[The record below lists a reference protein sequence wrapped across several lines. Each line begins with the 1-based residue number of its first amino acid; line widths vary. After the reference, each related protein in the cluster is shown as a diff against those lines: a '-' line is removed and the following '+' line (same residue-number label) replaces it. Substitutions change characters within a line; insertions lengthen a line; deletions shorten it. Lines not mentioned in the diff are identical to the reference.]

1 MEEQKIDKRSKAY
14 KEEQKLKAGVLDAY
28 KVNTEHSAR
37 PDEVRFVETKD
48 CSPIEKLIATA
59 LPVSKAEFHAAVNN
73 VDNVPE
79 THFSEKSDNKGRRA
93 EMWLTAGG
101 NLLICKQEN
110 AKRETKYVGVP
121 AASVKFVHFK

>member
-1 MEEQKIDKRSKAY
+1 MEEQKIDKRSKEY
-14 KEEQKLKAGVLDAY
+14 KAQVAAQERMVTAAVTHMAHGIGAPVVYPTQDSTPLE
-28 KVNTEHSAR
+28 R
-37 PDEVRFVETKD
+37 
-48 CSPIEKLIATA
+48 LIASGIS
-59 LPVSKAEFHAAVNN
+59 VSKAEFHAAVNN

-101 NLLICKQEN
+101 NLLICKQET